1 MMENRKRNTMALI
14 MLAALYILLGQL
26 IGFSTVAAIFII
38 GIAFMM
44 IRQREDKLGY
54 ILLIVGGLMLA
65 SKVIS
70 FFAFFIIL
78 LLGFYY
84 LKTKDNGNHQD
95 FLQKTSVLE
104 SWRQTNEPWV
114 ITDMKRWSV
123 VGEINLDLSLAI
135 AEKELTTIHLEGLIG
150 DVDIIVSEDIGL
162 IVEGSIMLGE
172 VKIGAMSDEGVM
184 NKLIWQSPNIDECE
198 TKVKL
203 VLSYFIGD
211 IDIKMV

>member
-1 MMENRKRNTMALI
+1 MENRKRNTMALI
-14 MLAALYILLGQL
+14 ALAGLYLLLGQV

-38 GIAFMM
+38 GIALVM

-54 ILLIVGGLMLA
+54 ILLIVGGLMIA
-65 SKVIS
+65 SKIIS

-84 LKTKDNGNHQD
+84 LKTKNNTGDQD
-95 FLQKTSVLE
+95 FLQKISLLE

-114 ITDMKRWSV
+114 ITDMRRWSV

-135 AEKELTTIHLEGLIG
+135 AEKDETTIHLEGLIG

-172 VKIGAMSDEGVM
+172 VKIGALSDEGVM
-184 NKLIWQSPNIDECE
+184 NNLTWQSPNIDECE

>member
-1 MMENRKRNTMALI
+1 MENRKRNTMALI
-14 MLAALYILLGQL
+14 ALAGLYLLLGQV

-38 GIAFMM
+38 GIALVM

-54 ILLIVGGLMLA
+54 ILLIVGGLMIA
-65 SKVIS
+65 SKIIS

-84 LKTKDNGNHQD
+84 LKTKNDTGDQD
-95 FLQKTSVLE
+95 FLQKISLLE

-114 ITDMKRWSV
+114 ITDMRRWSV

-135 AEKELTTIHLEGLIG
+135 AEKDETTIHLEGLIG

-172 VKIGAMSDEGVM
+172 VKIGALSDEGVM
-184 NKLIWQSPNIDECE
+184 NNLTWQSPNIDECE